1 MSTVKKILGRE
12 VAIMWFGRNSRS
24 GFFDMLEDGRHD
36 AVSRTVYRMSD
47 GSERTTT
54 EIKPSAS
61 GAKAGAA
68 AGAVIGSAVPVVGTA
83 AGALVGGIVG
93 FIFGPAD

>member
-1 MSTVKKILGRE
+1 MATFKNFFGRE
-12 VAIMWFGRNSRS
+12 VAIMRFGIGNRRN
-24 GFFDMLEDGRHD
+24 FFDILDDGRRD
-36 AVSRTVYRMSD
+36 AVTRTVYKMPD
-47 GSERTTT
+47 GSEKTTT

-93 FIFGPAD
+93 YIFGPAD

>member
-1 MSTVKKILGRE
+1 MGSVKIFLGRE
-12 VAIMWFGRNSRS
+12 VKTMWLGRNSSR
-24 GFFDMLEDGRHD
+24 GFFDMLEDGRRD
-36 AVSRTVYRMSD
+36 AVSRTVYRMPD

>member
-1 MSTVKKILGRE
+1 
-12 VAIMWFGRNSRS
+12 MWFSRNS
-24 GFFDMLEDGRHD
+24 GQDIFDFLNDDGRGI
-36 AVSRTVYRMSD
+36 VTRTTYRMPD
-47 GSERTTT
+47 GSEQTKT
-54 EIKPSAS
+54 EIKPSTS

>member
-1 MSTVKKILGRE
+1 MR
-12 VAIMWFGRNSRS
+12 FGIGNRR
-24 GFFDMLEDGRHD
+24 GAFDFLDDGRCD
-36 AVSRTVYRMSD
+36 AVSRTVYKMPD

-68 AGAVIGSAVPVVGTA
+68 AGAVIGSAVPVIGTA
-83 AGALVGGIVG
+83 AGALIGGVVG

>member
-1 MSTVKKILGRE
+1 MR
-12 VAIMWFGRNSRS
+12 FGFGNKR
-24 GFFDMLEDGRHD
+24 GFFDMLEDGRRD
-36 AVSRTVYRMSD
+36 AVSRTVYRMPD